1 MKSENS
7 WAVEKNKYNEIDV
20 QMERNIKL
28 TNEIG
33 KVRQRLENKLRLFQG
48 EWHLHNLDGM
58 QWLNTEEQKG
68 QIGNLLQTFNIEAQV
83 REIILQDE
91 SVKEILEFK
100 TNFSNDKGN
109 YSFEVRIKLN
119 DGKEITL

>member
-7 WAVEKNKYNEIDV
+7 WAIKKNKYNEIDV

-28 TNEIG
+28 TDEIG

-58 QWLNTEEQKG
+58 QWLN
-68 QIGNLLQTFNIEAQV
+68 IV
-83 REIILQDE
+83 QDYR
-91 SVKEILEFK
+91 IMN
-100 TNFSNDKGN
+100 TN
-109 YSFEVRIKLN
+109 
-119 DGKEITL
+119 

>member
-7 WAVEKNKYNEIDV
+7 WAVKKNKYNEIDV

-28 TNEIG
+28 TDEIG

-48 EWHLHNLDGM
+48 EWYLHNLDGM

-109 YSFEVRIKLN
+109 YSFEVRIKLK